1 MHAVTGPYAHEIF
14 EKCLGFSKG
23 TVVNGLPLPDF
34 GGGHPDPNLVY
45 AKPLYDLLMSEQG
58 PDLGAASDGDGDRN
72 LIIGRQQYVSP
83 SDSLAIMVEH
93 ADLIKGY
100 RQGIVGVARS
110 MPTTPAAD
118 LVAKNVD

>member
-1 MHAVTGPYAHEIF
+1 MKFF

-100 RQGIVGVARS
+100 RQGIVGLRA
-110 MPTTPAAD
+110 
-118 LVAKNVD
+118 LCQQHLLQIWLLKNVD